1 MPLTADAATKSR
13 RELFV
18 GNTPAN
24 TTERGLADH
33 LNAALRAAGFCTA
46 PGAPVISCRVSAA
59 YAFVELRSVQE
70 TDNCL
75 SLTGLP
81 FLGGALKIGRPTKYD
96 GPRTVA
102 SSWARV
108 AQTIDAASLAERKSN
123 FAVRRPRLHHDPP
136 AIDATSLLCSTARR
150 HGSRAARLSQHAL
163 RRRREVTG
171 SRMLVCVRPAHRLMC
186 AQVSGRGDAVPAP
199 GRRRRPRRRGRAG
212 LSRGPDRQRARRD
225 DGGVAAC
232 VPRPRAPAGGRRR
245 GGGRAPRVAAPLG
258 PARVRRRAERRRGP
272 GAPRVRRHLLP
283 RDAPPREAPVK
294 VRGDRPPRGGARVG
308 RRRRGLCAGRLR

>member
-1 MPLTADAATKSR
+1 MHADRASRFDAPPPPSALLRQAMQEGLVPLTADAATKSR

-136 AIDATSLLCSTARR
+136 AIDATCARR
-150 HGSRAARLSQHAL
+150 RIASPSASLTPSPRPGKRLGEMVITD
-163 RRRREVTG
+163 RDVYNT
-171 SRMLVCVRPAHRLMC
+171 
-186 AQVSGRGDAVPAP
+186 
-199 GRRRRPRRRGRAG
+199 
-212 LSRGPDRQRARRD
+212 RQRCVHW
-225 DGGVAAC
+225 GGVTADFPA
-232 VPRPRAPAGGRRR
+232 RWRRAQDVTWA
-245 GGGRAPRVAAPLG
+245 AAPI
-258 PARVRRRAERRRGP
+258 
-272 GAPRVRRHLLP
+272 
-283 RDAPPREAPVK
+283 APPRK
-294 VRGDRPPRGGARVG
+294 RQQ
-308 RRRRGLCAGRLR
+308 L

>member
-1 MPLTADAATKSR
+1 MHADRASRFDAPPPPSALLRQAMQEGLVPLTADAATKSR

-136 AIDATSLLCSTARR
+136 AIDATSARR
-150 HGSRAARLSQHAL
+150 RCGTLLRYASDDRDLAIAEGRHPTHWLISAQAA
-163 RRRREVTG
+163 T
-171 SRMLVCVRPAHRLMC
+171 
-186 AQVSGRGDAVPAP
+186 
-199 GRRRRPRRRGRAG
+199 RGRYSREMYATRYVT
-212 LSRGPDRQRARRD
+212 LSSKATLCEGPWQTCRRF
-225 DGGVAAC
+225 
-232 VPRPRAPAGGRRR
+232 
-245 GGGRAPRVAAPLG
+245 L
-258 PARVRRRAERRRGP
+258 
-272 GAPRVRRHLLP
+272 
-283 RDAPPREAPVK
+283 
-294 VRGDRPPRGGARVG
+294 
-308 RRRRGLCAGRLR
+308 

>member
-1 MPLTADAATKSR
+1 MHADRASRFDAPPPPSALLRQAMQEGLVPLTADAATKSR

-136 AIDATSLLCSTARR
+136 AIDATSA
-150 HGSRAARLSQHAL
+150 
-163 RRRREVTG
+163 
-171 SRMLVCVRPAHRLMC
+171 
-186 AQVSGRGDAVPAP
+186 
-199 GRRRRPRRRGRAG
+199 
-212 LSRGPDRQRARRD
+212 
-225 DGGVAAC
+225 
-232 VPRPRAPAGGRRR
+232 
-245 GGGRAPRVAAPLG
+245 
-258 PARVRRRAERRRGP
+258 
-272 GAPRVRRHLLP
+272 
-283 RDAPPREAPVK
+283 
-294 VRGDRPPRGGARVG
+294 
-308 RRRRGLCAGRLR
+308 

>member
-1 MPLTADAATKSR
+1 MHADRASRFDAPPPPSALLRQAMQEGLVPLTADAATKSR

-136 AIDATSLLCSTARR
+136 AIDATSALLDGAPARVSRRSTQPA
-150 HGSRAARLSQHAL
+150 
-163 RRRREVTG
+163 
-171 SRMLVCVRPAHRLMC
+171 RPAPSPRSDWMENARVC
-186 AQVSGRGDAVPAP
+186 AP
-199 GRRRRPRRRGRAG
+199 GSALDVRAG
-212 LSRGPDRQRARRD
+212 LWT
-225 DGGVAAC
+225 
-232 VPRPRAPAGGRRR
+232 
-245 GGGRAPRVAAPLG
+245 
-258 PARVRRRAERRRGP
+258 RRRGP
-272 GAPRVRRHLLP
+272 SSRSAAPTSAPRPRRPL
-283 RDAPPREAPVK
+283 
-294 VRGDRPPRGGARVG
+294 ARS
-308 RRRRGLCAGRLR
+308 

>member
-1 MPLTADAATKSR
+1 MVDTSNATELHASRAVGTIYQLMHADRASRFDAPPPPSALLRQAMQEGLVPLTADAATKSR

-108 AQTIDAASLAERKSN
+108 AQTIDAASLDAATRSQLQVGGADLGAAAAQASREVLIDNVPAGTTEASLRAFLGLALRQAGGAAAAGEPLASLHLSGRHAFVGARSDAEALALLACAGICYRGTRLRVK
-123 FAVRRPRLHHDPP
+123 RPSKYAGTDPP
-136 AIDATSLLCSTARR
+136 AA
-150 HGSRAARLSQHAL
+150 
-163 RRRREVTG
+163 
-171 SRMLVCVRPAHRLMC
+171 
-186 AQVSGRGDAVPAP
+186 
-199 GRRRRPRRRGRAG
+199 GRAWADVVADFA
-212 LSRGPDRQRARRD
+212 RGAS
-225 DGGVAAC
+225 VEAAHD
-232 VPRPRAPAGGRRR
+232 PALG
-245 GGGRAPRVAAPLG
+245 AAP
-258 PARVRRRAERRRGP
+258 PA
-272 GAPRVRRHLLP
+272 
-283 RDAPPREAPVK
+283 APVAP
-294 VRGDRPPRGGARVG
+294 D
-308 RRRRGLCAGRLR
+308 

>member
-1 MPLTADAATKSR
+1 MCWAAEDLRRVGMPACPKWFAAARRRALVSLAGRFRAAILRYYPRAEKKKGFYKGKEVLSTPLTLPNYTPSRAVGTIYQLMHADRASRFDAPPPPSALLRQAMQEGLVPLTADAATKSR

-136 AIDATSLLCSTARR
+136 AIDATSA
-150 HGSRAARLSQHAL
+150 
-163 RRRREVTG
+163 
-171 SRMLVCVRPAHRLMC
+171 
-186 AQVSGRGDAVPAP
+186 
-199 GRRRRPRRRGRAG
+199 
-212 LSRGPDRQRARRD
+212 
-225 DGGVAAC
+225 
-232 VPRPRAPAGGRRR
+232 
-245 GGGRAPRVAAPLG
+245 
-258 PARVRRRAERRRGP
+258 RRRA
-272 GAPRVRRHLLP
+272 GAGL
-283 RDAPPREAPVK
+283 APLDSASTP
-294 VRGDRPPRGGARVG
+294 
-308 RRRRGLCAGRLR
+308 CAVAEK

>member
-1 MPLTADAATKSR
+1 MHADRASRFDAPPPPSALLRQAMQEGLVPLTADAATKSR

-136 AIDATSLLCSTARR
+136 AIDATSA
-150 HGSRAARLSQHAL
+150 
-163 RRRREVTG
+163 
-171 SRMLVCVRPAHRLMC
+171 
-186 AQVSGRGDAVPAP
+186 
-199 GRRRRPRRRGRAG
+199 
-212 LSRGPDRQRARRD
+212 
-225 DGGVAAC
+225 
-232 VPRPRAPAGGRRR
+232 
-245 GGGRAPRVAAPLG
+245 
-258 PARVRRRAERRRGP
+258 RRRA
-272 GAPRVRRHLLP
+272 GAGL
-283 RDAPPREAPVK
+283 APLDSASSTP
-294 VRGDRPPRGGARVG
+294 
-308 RRRRGLCAGRLR
+308 CAVAEK

>member
-1 MPLTADAATKSR
+1 MHADRASRFDAPPPPSALLRQAMQEGLVPLTADAATKSR

-136 AIDATSLLCSTARR
+136 AIDETSALLDGAPARVSRRSTQPA
-150 HGSRAARLSQHAL
+150 
-163 RRRREVTG
+163 
-171 SRMLVCVRPAHRLMC
+171 RPAPSPRSDWIENARVC
-186 AQVSGRGDAVPAP
+186 AP
-199 GRRRRPRRRGRAG
+199 GSPLDVRAG
-212 LSRGPDRQRARRD
+212 LWT
-225 DGGVAAC
+225 
-232 VPRPRAPAGGRRR
+232 
-245 GGGRAPRVAAPLG
+245 
-258 PARVRRRAERRRGP
+258 RRRGP
-272 GAPRVRRHLLP
+272 SSRSAAPTSAPRPRRPL
-283 RDAPPREAPVK
+283 
-294 VRGDRPPRGGARVG
+294 ARS
-308 RRRRGLCAGRLR
+308 

>member
-1 MPLTADAATKSR
+1 MHADRASRFDAPPPPSALLRQAMQEGLVPLTADAATKSR

-123 FAVRRPRLHHDPP
+123 FAVRRHGCIMIPRPSTRRLLDGAP
-136 AIDATSLLCSTARR
+136 ARVSRRATQPA
-150 HGSRAARLSQHAL
+150 
-163 RRRREVTG
+163 
-171 SRMLVCVRPAHRLMC
+171 RPAPSPRSDWMENARVC
-186 AQVSGRGDAVPAP
+186 AP
-199 GRRRRPRRRGRAG
+199 GSALDVRAG
-212 LSRGPDRQRARRD
+212 LWT
-225 DGGVAAC
+225 
-232 VPRPRAPAGGRRR
+232 
-245 GGGRAPRVAAPLG
+245 
-258 PARVRRRAERRRGP
+258 RRRGP
-272 GAPRVRRHLLP
+272 SSRSAAPTSAPRPRRPL
-283 RDAPPREAPVK
+283 
-294 VRGDRPPRGGARVG
+294 ARS
-308 RRRRGLCAGRLR
+308 

>member
-1 MPLTADAATKSR
+1 MHADRASRFDAPPPPSALLRQAMQEGLVPLTADAATKSR

-108 AQTIDAASLAERKSN
+108 AQTIDAACLAERKSN

-136 AIDATSLLCSTARR
+136 AIDATSALLDGAPARVSRRSTQPA
-150 HGSRAARLSQHAL
+150 
-163 RRRREVTG
+163 
-171 SRMLVCVRPAHRLMC
+171 RPAPSPRSDWMENARVC
-186 AQVSGRGDAVPAP
+186 AP
-199 GRRRRPRRRGRAG
+199 GSPLDVRAG
-212 LSRGPDRQRARRD
+212 LWT
-225 DGGVAAC
+225 
-232 VPRPRAPAGGRRR
+232 
-245 GGGRAPRVAAPLG
+245 
-258 PARVRRRAERRRGP
+258 RRRGP
-272 GAPRVRRHLLP
+272 SSRSAAPTSAPRPRRPL
-283 RDAPPREAPVK
+283 
-294 VRGDRPPRGGARVG
+294 ARS
-308 RRRRGLCAGRLR
+308 

>member
-1 MPLTADAATKSR
+1 MHADRASRFDAPPPPSALLRQAMQEGLVPLTADAATKSR

-33 LNAALRAAGFCTA
+33 LTAALRAAGFCTA

-136 AIDATSLLCSTARR
+136 AIDATSALLDGAPARV
-150 HGSRAARLSQHAL
+150 SRRATQPA
-163 RRRREVTG
+163 
-171 SRMLVCVRPAHRLMC
+171 RPAPSPRSDWIENARVC
-186 AQVSGRGDAVPAP
+186 AP
-199 GRRRRPRRRGRAG
+199 GSPLDVRAG
-212 LSRGPDRQRARRD
+212 LWT
-225 DGGVAAC
+225 
-232 VPRPRAPAGGRRR
+232 
-245 GGGRAPRVAAPLG
+245 
-258 PARVRRRAERRRGP
+258 RRRGP
-272 GAPRVRRHLLP
+272 SSRWAAPTSAPRPRRPL
-283 RDAPPREAPVK
+283 
-294 VRGDRPPRGGARVG
+294 ARS
-308 RRRRGLCAGRLR
+308 

>member
-1 MPLTADAATKSR
+1 MHADRASRFDAPPPPSALLRQAMQEGLVPLTADAATKSR

-123 FAVRRPRLHHDPP
+123 FAVRRPRLHHNPP
-136 AIDATSLLCSTARR
+136 AIDATSALLDGAPARVSRRSTQPARPAPSPR
-150 HGSRAARLSQHAL
+150 SDWMEDARL
-163 RRRREVTG
+163 
-171 SRMLVCVRPAHRLMC
+171 C
-186 AQVSGRGDAVPAP
+186 AP
-199 GRRRRPRRRGRAG
+199 GSPLDVRAG
-212 LSRGPDRQRARRD
+212 LWT
-225 DGGVAAC
+225 
-232 VPRPRAPAGGRRR
+232 
-245 GGGRAPRVAAPLG
+245 
-258 PARVRRRAERRRGP
+258 RRRGP
-272 GAPRVRRHLLP
+272 SSRSAAPTSAPRPRRPL
-283 RDAPPREAPVK
+283 
-294 VRGDRPPRGGARVG
+294 ARS
-308 RRRRGLCAGRLR
+308 

>member
-1 MPLTADAATKSR
+1 MLLWAAERLRVGMPACPKWFAAARRRALVSLAGRFRAAILRYPAEMQTKRVLLQGKSPVNTPTLPNYTPSRAVGTIYQLMHADRASRFDAPPPPSALLRQAMQEGLVPLTADAATKSR

-136 AIDATSLLCSTARR
+136 AIDATSA
-150 HGSRAARLSQHAL
+150 
-163 RRRREVTG
+163 
-171 SRMLVCVRPAHRLMC
+171 
-186 AQVSGRGDAVPAP
+186 
-199 GRRRRPRRRGRAG
+199 
-212 LSRGPDRQRARRD
+212 
-225 DGGVAAC
+225 
-232 VPRPRAPAGGRRR
+232 
-245 GGGRAPRVAAPLG
+245 
-258 PARVRRRAERRRGP
+258 RRRA
-272 GAPRVRRHLLP
+272 GAGL
-283 RDAPPREAPVK
+283 APLDSASTP
-294 VRGDRPPRGGARVG
+294 
-308 RRRRGLCAGRLR
+308 CAVAEK

>member
-1 MPLTADAATKSR
+1 MHADRASRFDAPPPPSALLRQAMQEGLVPLTADAATKSR

-108 AQTIDAASLAERKSN
+108 AQTIDAASLTERKSN

-136 AIDATSLLCSTARR
+136 AIDATSALLDGAPARVSRRSTQPA
-150 HGSRAARLSQHAL
+150 
-163 RRRREVTG
+163 
-171 SRMLVCVRPAHRLMC
+171 RPAPSPRSDWMENARVC
-186 AQVSGRGDAVPAP
+186 AP
-199 GRRRRPRRRGRAG
+199 GSPLDVRAG
-212 LSRGPDRQRARRD
+212 LWT
-225 DGGVAAC
+225 
-232 VPRPRAPAGGRRR
+232 
-245 GGGRAPRVAAPLG
+245 
-258 PARVRRRAERRRGP
+258 RRRGP
-272 GAPRVRRHLLP
+272 SSRSAAPTSAPRPRRPL
-283 RDAPPREAPVK
+283 
-294 VRGDRPPRGGARVG
+294 ARS
-308 RRRRGLCAGRLR
+308 

>member
-1 MPLTADAATKSR
+1 MHADRASRFDAPPPPSALLRQAMQEGLVPLTADAATKSR

-108 AQTIDAASLAERKSN
+108 AQTIDAAALAERKSN

-136 AIDATSLLCSTARR
+136 AIDETSALLDGAPARVSRRSTQPA
-150 HGSRAARLSQHAL
+150 
-163 RRRREVTG
+163 
-171 SRMLVCVRPAHRLMC
+171 RPAPSPRSDWMENARVC
-186 AQVSGRGDAVPAP
+186 AP
-199 GRRRRPRRRGRAG
+199 GSPLDVRAG
-212 LSRGPDRQRARRD
+212 LWT
-225 DGGVAAC
+225 
-232 VPRPRAPAGGRRR
+232 
-245 GGGRAPRVAAPLG
+245 
-258 PARVRRRAERRRGP
+258 RRRGP
-272 GAPRVRRHLLP
+272 SSRSAAPTSAPRPRRPL
-283 RDAPPREAPVK
+283 
-294 VRGDRPPRGGARVG
+294 ARS
-308 RRRRGLCAGRLR
+308 